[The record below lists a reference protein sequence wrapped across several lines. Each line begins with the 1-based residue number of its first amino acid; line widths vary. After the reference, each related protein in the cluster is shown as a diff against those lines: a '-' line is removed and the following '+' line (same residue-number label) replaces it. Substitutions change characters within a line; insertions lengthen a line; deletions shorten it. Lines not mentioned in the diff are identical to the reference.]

1 MDIVSGLVMA
11 GRDREKIF
19 EELSADKQ
27 LKDFFAV
34 DDEQIKSAIADS
46 FFIFG

>member
-1 MDIVSGLVMA
+1 MDIVSGLVNA
-11 GRDREKIF
+11 GRNKEEIF
-19 EELSADKQ
+19 IELSADKQ

-34 DDEQIKSAIADS
+34 DEEQIKSAIADS